1 MEKFELTILGCGS
14 AKPTLRH
21 NPACQALT
29 LRGRLYLIDCG
40 EGAQQAAMRFQV
52 PLSRLEA
59 VFLSHLHGD
68 HCLGLPG
75 LLCTLSLHKRQQ
87 PLDVYGPKGLEMWL
101 RPTLNFYAGAID
113 YDVRL
118 HELTSE
124 GTCYE
129 DSGLSVNNIALDHR
143 VACYGYV
150 FTERQGLPHIR
161 RDMIDYLHIPF
172 HAIRAIKEGAGW
184 ERPDGGGFVPHERLV
199 TPADA
204 PRSYAYLS
212 DTRPLPTLADKI
224 APPTLLYHEATYT
237 ELHAADAALRYHS
250 TARGAATVAQALCA
264 QQLLI
269 GHFSSRYEKDEQ
281 PILDEAR
288 ALFPNTRLANEG
300 LRLTL

>member
-1 MEKFELTILGCGS
+1 MNILLLGS
-14 AKPTLRH
+14 GGREHAIAHKIAQSAQCSHLYIAPGNAGTAAVGE
-21 NPACQALT
+21 NVAL
-29 LRGRLYLIDCG
+29 D
-40 EGAQQAAMRFQV
+40 MMDF
-52 PLSRLEA
+52 EA
-59 VFLSHLHGD
+59 V
-68 HCLGLPG
+68 
-75 LLCTLSLHKRQQ
+75 
-87 PLDVYGPKGLEMWL
+87 
-101 RPTLNFYAGAID
+101 GAF
-113 YDVRL
+113 
-118 HELTSE
+118 
-124 GTCYE
+124 
-129 DSGLSVNNIALDHR
+129 ALDHR

-212 DTRPLPTLADKI
+212 DTRPLLTLANKI